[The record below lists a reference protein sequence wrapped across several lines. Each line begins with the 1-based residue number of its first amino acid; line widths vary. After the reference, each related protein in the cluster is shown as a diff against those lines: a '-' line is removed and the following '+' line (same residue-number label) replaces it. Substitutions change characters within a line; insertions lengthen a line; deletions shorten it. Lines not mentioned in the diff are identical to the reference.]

1 LKLYSYNYLFI
12 KKPQPNSINSIN
24 IQKTLGKEAFL
35 FFWEKDNIKFN
46 IISQKDCFT
55 FNDTCPIQLNVDTSQ
70 LKSELISINLIFK
83 RKIKFMINGEQS
95 VFLNT
100 SDYTEDLW
108 EEKVTLDKKES
119 THNLKF
125 EIPISDKERT
135 IIKKKINFN
144 MDFKLYNKK
153 SLTYLMPSYT
163 GSNIKCEYFLKIK
176 CIFAGNNINVNE
188 FMVNFELFH
197 ENNSFNA
204 EAINDIDSIFNEI
217 NNKIMNENN
226 SNNKFNN
233 YINSGYNFSLPD
245 EEMLKRYYSNKSS
258 KTMNPYDT

>member
-1 LKLYSYNYLFI
+1 
-12 KKPQPNSINSIN
+12 
-24 IQKTLGKEAFL
+24 
-35 FFWEKDNIKFN
+35 
-46 IISQKDCFT
+46 
-55 FNDTCPIQLNVDTSQ
+55 
-70 LKSELISINLIFK
+70 
-83 RKIKFMINGEQS
+83 
-95 VFLNT
+95 
-100 SDYTEDLW
+100 
-108 EEKVTLDKKES
+108 
-119 THNLKF
+119 
-125 EIPISDKERT
+125 
-135 IIKKKINFN
+135 
-144 MDFKLYNKK
+144 
-153 SLTYLMPSYT
+153 MPSYT

-226 SNNKFNN
+226 SDNKFNN